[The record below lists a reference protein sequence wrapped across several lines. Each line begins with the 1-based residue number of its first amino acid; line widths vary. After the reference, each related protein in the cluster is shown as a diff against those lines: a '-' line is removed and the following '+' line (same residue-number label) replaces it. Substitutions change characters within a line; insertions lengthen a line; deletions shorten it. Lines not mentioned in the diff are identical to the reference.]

1 MECPSFFFMHITGVL
16 CTACEKFEL
25 ENIYLK
31 SYCRNKDADTEDISL
46 SECQVPDTGTLYILK
61 DPCNIEVQ

>member
-1 MECPSFFFMHITGVL
+1 MHITGVL

-31 SYCRNKDADTEDISL
+31 SYCQNKDADTEDISL